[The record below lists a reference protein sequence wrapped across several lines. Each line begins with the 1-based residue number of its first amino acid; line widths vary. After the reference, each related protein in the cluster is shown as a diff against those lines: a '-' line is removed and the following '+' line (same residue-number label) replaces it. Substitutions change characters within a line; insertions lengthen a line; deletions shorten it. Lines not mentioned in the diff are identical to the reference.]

1 MVDQAIVDE
10 GAAMTELESR
20 SVPAGER
27 GVLHSDP
34 LHTGPHYVRRATGIS
49 LSLIEKLISSH
60 IRVEGADRVPEEGP
74 ILFLCNHFTRF
85 ETFIVPWLLDRHT
98 KRFVHN
104 LAHHTLFHG
113 RFGDYMRAI
122 GARSTK
128 EAGIKDSIIGD
139 LITGHHDWII
149 YPEGS
154 MIKDK
159 HVWHHNRFQ
168 LDAPDRQGPP
178 HTGSALMA
186 LQAAL
191 IRQQYLDAWRKQD
204 SVALDDLEE
213 RWKFTGANLP
223 RSPLRIV
230 PITITY
236 YPIRPGDNVMGR
248 LARRFLKSVP
258 TQLAEEL
265 SIEGNLLLGDTD
277 ISVYFGKP
285 IEVQPWIASVHAAQ
299 GTPGADAALVT
310 AKDGLTNHVMGDIYR
325 NVTVHLDHLFAA
337 CLRYATHERI
347 RCDDFHRAMY
357 LAARTLQAGGRRRA
371 HHSIGE
377 SLLSLVS
384 GAPSNALASVRALA
398 MHEGLLSLD
407 DGWYVINRRAVD
419 AAHQF
424 HDVRVKNTL
433 AVIANELEPLR
444 EAVKAVREAISL
456 PRARLHERVA
466 TLLHQEDLGEFQRDY
481 AQAQAQRAGAL
492 PATAM
497 LPAEIGRPF
506 RLNSLDTEVRQPFG
520 VVLCHGYLAAP
531 AEIRELAEHLVA
543 AGHQVYGARLSGHGT
558 DPSQLALTKR
568 DDWRFSLERA
578 IAAMR
583 SACDQ
588 VVVVGFSTGGLLAI
602 DAAARLPGIV
612 GVVAINAPLHLRDRA
627 SHLAPVVNAW
637 NGVAHA
643 LHLDRLAWTEVASEP
658 EWPDVNY
665 RRNPVSGLH
674 ELERLIADIRLL
686 APQVWVP
693 TLVVQADDDPVVVA
707 ASAEELY
714 GLLGS
719 AEKSVQRLKLNHH
732 VIVRGEGS
740 QQVARMITDFLAGLA
755 RHW

>member
-1 MVDQAIVDE
+1 MTDLATRAE
-10 GAAMTELESR
+10 NNAA
-20 SVPAGER
+20 ER
-27 GVLHSDP
+27 RKLFSDP
-34 LHTGPHYVRRATGIS
+34 LHTGAHYVRRATGMS
-49 LSLIEKLISSH
+49 LSLIEKLIASH
-60 IRVEGADRVPEEGP
+60 IRVEGAERVPAEGP

-85 ETFIVPWLLDRHT
+85 ETFILPWLLDRHT

-104 LAHHTLFHG
+104 LAHHALFHG
-113 RFGDYMRAI
+113 RFGDYLRAI

-128 EAGIKDSIIGD
+128 EPGIKDAITAD

-159 HVWHHNRFQ
+159 HVWHENKFE
-168 LDAPDRQGPP
+168 LDTPDRHGPP

-191 IRQQYLDAWRKQD
+191 VRQQYLEAWRTQN

-213 RWKFTGANLP
+213 RWHFTGANLP

-248 LARRFLKSVP
+248 LARRVLKQVP
-258 TQLAEEL
+258 TQLEEEL

-277 ISVYFGKP
+277 ISVYFGNP
-285 IEVQPWIASVHAAQ
+285 IEVEPWVSAVHAAQ
-299 GTPGADAALVT
+299 QTPDADAALVT
-310 AKDGLTNHVMGDIYR
+310 AKDGLTNHVMGAIYR
-325 NVTVHLDHLFAA
+325 NVTVHFDHLFAA
-337 CLRYATHERI
+337 ALRYSTHDRI
-347 RCDDFHRAMY
+347 LCDDFHRAMY

-371 HHSIGE
+371 HPSIGE
-377 SLLSLVS
+377 GLLSLVS
-384 GAPSNALASVRALA
+384 GGPCAALDSVRSLALR
-398 MHEGLLSLD
+398 EGLLTI
-407 DGWYVINRRAVD
+407 DGEWYVVNRSAVD

-456 PRARLHERVA
+456 PRARLRERVG
-466 TLLHQEDLGEFQRDY
+466 TLLFQEDLAEFQRDY
-481 AQAQAQRAGAL
+481 SQAESSPTTAL
-492 PATAM
+492 RPAD
-497 LPAEIGRPF
+497 IGRPF
-506 RLNSLDTEVRQPFG
+506 KLRPAESSAHHPFG
-520 VVLCHGYLAAP
+520 VIVCHGYMAAP
-531 AEIRELAEHLVA
+531 AEVRELADHLVA
-543 AGHQVYGARLSGHGT
+543 AGHHVYGARLSGHGT
-558 DPSQLALTKR
+558 DPAQLAHTKR
-568 DDWRFSLERA
+568 DDWRRSLERA

-588 VVVVGFSTGGLLAI
+588 VVLVGFSTGGLLVI
-602 DAAARLPGIV
+602 DAAARLPGII

-627 SHLAPVVNAW
+627 SLLAPVVDVW
-637 NGVAHA
+637 NGLAHA
-643 LHLDRLAWTEVASEP
+643 LHLDRLALTEVASQP

-665 RRNPVSGLH
+665 TRNPVSGLH
-674 ELERLIADIRLL
+674 QLERLIRDVREI
-686 APQVWVP
+686 APLVQAP
-693 TLVVQADDDPVVVA
+693 TLLVQADEDPVVVPT
-707 ASAEELY
+707 SAEELY

-719 AEKSVQRLKLNHH
+719 AEKSVQRLKLKHH

-740 QQVARMITDFLAGLA
+740 QQVASLVTDFLAGLA